1 VVKGGQCPPHFIITF
16 IKSIFYF
23 QLYFKQQFTSFLK
36 IPPFFYFTII
46 NIMKLKYS
54 KTIIQTI
61 LFSTFIWLLFK
72 FLNTYEF
79 FYNKVEIQTM
89 SGSSPAVNN
98 IMKDINSTGNQML
111 ADAEYDKVDER
122 ILKARKF

>member
-1 VVKGGQCPPHFIITF
+1 M
-16 IKSIFYF
+16 
-23 QLYFKQQFTSFLK
+23 K
-36 IPPFFYFTII
+36 I
-46 NIMKLKYS
+46 KYS

-72 FLNTYEF
+72 LLNTYELF
-79 FYNKVEIQTM
+79 NNKVEIQTM

>member
-1 VVKGGQCPPHFIITF
+1 
-16 IKSIFYF
+16 
-23 QLYFKQQFTSFLK
+23 
-36 IPPFFYFTII
+36 
-46 NIMKLKYS
+46 MKLKYS